1 MPSPVSISERRG
13 RAGRDADA
21 TTPVR
26 TVFLKGGA
34 TTTLHRHDEA
44 TAWIH
49 VVSGEIVD
57 ERFRRDAEG
66 GFVLERRVLRR
77 GQSMAAPAD
86 TLHRVRAL
94 SDAAFVTTSACDC
107 ARAREAS
114 PHEVDTVRRLARTGA
129 DHEWATATAVGE
141 PVPV

>member
-1 MPSPVSISERRG
+1 MPSSISERRG

-34 TTTLHRHDEA
+34 VTTLHRHEEPA
-44 TAWIH
+44 AWIH
-49 VVSGEIVD
+49 VVAGEIVD
-57 ERFRRDAEG
+57 ERWSRDAEG

-86 TLHRVRAL
+86 TLHRIRARA
-94 SDAAFVTTSACDC
+94 DAAFVTTSACDC
-107 ARAREAS
+107 ARAHEADR
-114 PHEVDTVRRLARTGA
+114 HEVDTVLRLARNGV
-129 DHEWATATAVGE
+129 DREWASATAVGE
-141 PVPV
+141 PVPA